1 MNSTAL
7 EMTGGSNALAES
19 VLAALKGSLRGQLIR
34 PSDDYYDAARQLYN
48 GMIDKRPAL
57 IACCVD
63 SADVQAA
70 VNFAREHNL
79 LLAVRG
85 GGHNGAGLGSCDG
98 GLVIDLSPMKG
109 IRVEPA
115 AGTVRVEGGCT
126 WGDVD
131 HATYPFGLAVPT
143 GFLSTT
149 GVGGLTLGGGLG
161 YLTRHYGLTIDSL
174 LAVDMVLADGRFVS
188 ASAEEHEEL
197 FWAVRGGG
205 GNFGVV
211 TSFLFQGR
219 PVSTVYG
226 GPMFWQ
232 MEHAATVMRYWREL
246 ILTGPENINGW
257 FGFHTV
263 PPVAMF
269 PAEHHLKKMAV
280 ITWCYTGD
288 PAEAEQI
295 FAPIRALAPLA
306 MDFAGPIPL
315 PALQSLFDGLYPPGL
330 QWYWNADFFTE
341 LSDEVI
347 DLHIQHATQLPTV
360 HSTMH
365 LYPINGA
372 AHRVGERDTA
382 WSFREANFAQV
393 IVGVDPDPANNER
406 MIRWS
411 KDYWRALHP
420 YSAGGAYVN
429 MIMEEGSERVQ
440 NAYRGNYSRLAQI
453 KARYDP
459 HNLFRV
465 NQNIKPGEKGDSRVQ
480 AEVMAA
486 GSMG

>member
-1 MNSTAL
+1 MTIEMLKTTNTASL
-7 EMTGGSNALAES
+7 LDETAVNRFQAR
-19 VLAALKGSLRGQLIR
+19 LRGDLLR
-34 PSDDYYDAARQLYN
+34 PGDPDYDEARQLYN
-48 GMIDKRPAL
+48 AMIDKRPAL
-57 IACCVD
+57 IARCVD
-63 SADVQAA
+63 AADVQAA

-98 GLVIDLSPMKG
+98 GLVIDLSLMKK
-109 IRVEPA
+109 IHVDPA
-115 AGTVRVEGGCT
+115 AATVRVAGGCT
-126 WGDVD
+126 WADVD
-131 HATYPFGLAVPT
+131 QATHPFGLAVPT

-161 YLTRHYGLTIDSL
+161 YLTRRYGLTIDSL
-174 LAVDMVLADGRFVS
+174 LAVDMVLADGRAIT
-188 ASAEEHEEL
+188 ASADEHEDL

-226 GPMFWQ
+226 GPMFWE
-232 MEHAATVMRYWREL
+232 MEHAPTVMRYWRDL
-246 ILTGPENINGW
+246 ILTSPDEINGW

-263 PPVAMF
+263 PPVDMF
-269 PAEHHLKKMAV
+269 SAEHHLKKMAV
-280 ITWCYTGD
+280 VTWCYTGD
-288 PAEAEQI
+288 LQAAEQV
-295 FAPIRALAPLA
+295 FEPIRAVAPLA

-315 PALQSLFDGLYPPGL
+315 PALQSMFDGLYPPGL

-341 LSDEVI
+341 LSDEAI
-347 DLHIQHATQLPTV
+347 ALHLENAARLPTV

-372 AHRVGERDTA
+372 AHRVGENETA

-411 KDYWRALHP
+411 KSYWQALHP

-429 MIMEEGSERVQ
+429 MIMDEGQERVQ
-440 NAYRGNYSRLAQI
+440 AAYRSNYPRLAQI
-453 KARYDP
+453 KAKYDP
-459 HNLFRV
+459 HNLFRN
-465 NQNIKPGEKGDSRVQ
+465 NQNIKPATKSTGNGQ
-480 AEVMAA
+480 I
-486 GSMG
+486 

>member
-1 MNSTAL
+1 MTYRKVKGSVNLLDEEAVTAF
-7 EMTGGSNALAES
+7 T
-19 VLAALKGSLRGQLIR
+19 GSLRGELIQPGDGR
-34 PSDDYYDAARQLYN
+34 YDEARQLYN
-48 GMIDKRPAL
+48 GMIDKRPGL
-57 IACCVD
+57 IARCVD
-63 SADVQAA
+63 AADVQAA
-70 VNFAREHNL
+70 VTFARENRL

-85 GGHNGAGLGSCDG
+85 GGHNGAGLGSCDD
-98 GLVIDLSPMKG
+98 GLVIDLSLMKG
-109 IRVEPA
+109 IRVDQA
-115 AGTVRVEGGCT
+115 ASTVRVEGGCL

-131 HATYPFGLAVPT
+131 HATYPYGLAVPT

-161 YLTRHYGLTIDSL
+161 YLTRHYGLTIDNL
-174 LAVDMVLADGRFVS
+174 LEVDMVLADGRLVT
-188 ASAEEHEEL
+188 ASTEENEDL

-219 PVSTVYG
+219 PVSMVYG
-226 GPMFWQ
+226 GPMFWE
-232 MEHAATVMRYWREL
+232 MEHAATVMRTWREL
-246 ILTGPENINGW
+246 ILTGPDELNGW

-263 PPVAMF
+263 PPVDMF
-269 PAEHHLKKMAV
+269 PVEHHLKKTAV

-288 PAEAEQI
+288 PEKAEQI

-341 LSDEVI
+341 LNDEVI
-347 DLHIQHATQLPTV
+347 DLHIKHASQLPTV

-365 LYPINGA
+365 IYPINGA
-372 AHRVGERDTA
+372 AHRVGENDTA

-406 MIRWS
+406 MIQWS
-411 KDYWRALHP
+411 KAYWSALHP

-429 MIMEEGSERVQ
+429 MMMDEGVDRVEA
-440 NAYRGNYSRLAQI
+440 AYRHNYARLAQI
-453 KARYDP
+453 KAKYDP
-459 HNLFRV
+459 GNLFRV
-465 NQNIKPGEKGDSRVQ
+465 NQNIKPLIKSGIYD
-480 AEVMAA
+480 
-486 GSMG
+486 